1 MPKLDLK
8 LKFRLETGP
17 KLPKRVNVF
26 SFLHFCKFPLGPPFK
41 FSSKST
47 SNARYRPMRTFSK
60 SRFFSKFSKNRFFA
74 PKRGLFAPRKPC
86 SIYLIF
92 EPKELP
98 NISLFLELS
107 YKTFAQ
113 HKTPFGPKKHCQN
126 HSRREKTPRKVLKNP
141 KIDFSPF

>member
-1 MPKLDLK
+1 
-8 LKFRLETGP
+8 
-17 KLPKRVNVF
+17 
-26 SFLHFCKFPLGPPFK
+26 
-41 FSSKST
+41 
-47 SNARYRPMRTFSK
+47 
-60 SRFFSKFSKNRFFA
+60 NRIFA
-74 PKRGLFAPRKPC
+74 PKRGLFAPRKAC